1 MQFCRFMP
9 ASTFLR
15 ELGSLRAF
23 RGEYMGDGLL
33 ESLGASGLLLP
44 RLRIRLPDPIARR
57 FWLLSHPE
65 VPRQLKL
72 SVEPDGSRWDAAL
85 AFDKALHRSQNWIAY
100 GLAPN
105 PLDDME
111 ERYRPFIERPS
122 LSSFE
127 PHRDRRIDVSNDV
140 EDTLFADNC
149 DDRYSTWQLLLAA
162 EQAEAGV
169 NMRIDLDGEQRFM
182 AVREAMEAGR
192 LPEGAGFTY
201 NFQPVHATREFK
213 KHEEAL
219 DAVVWFAEERFRAL
233 SNIVKGQG
241 GRFRLSPEQGRQ
253 YDQDTK
259 SLAAAACGRFGVST
273 DGLIDL
279 IRCFAKRWSD
289 WDHDGRPVIAGA
301 YKDFVGVAG
310 ILARLSGDLAF
321 AELRD
326 RVGVVGGWH
335 KPALDLMWPD
345 WAKEEKERVSLTLQ
359 ANLALKVSS
368 VTQADIEAFVEFLAS
383 KGLEAFFWR
392 LKSFEDHALRGNEF
406 AIEGMKSD
414 IQGMAVVVEHLAT
427 ALGSNR
433 DQLYE
438 QFKQLW
444 QEPNVLAILKRGDV
458 SPLARQSRLA
468 EDWPALKAKI
478 DVLRAEPGGEIA
490 ADLVMAHRIRGG
502 VHTHLPE
509 EDHFE
514 LEALFTGLMRAAL
527 LTFVEVQPR
536 KPT

>member
-1 MQFCRFMP
+1 MQFSCFMS

-15 ELGSLRAF
+15 ELGALRAF
-23 RGEYMGDGLL
+23 RGEYMGDRLL
-33 ESLGASGLLLP
+33 ESLEASRLLLP
-44 RLRIRLPDPIARR
+44 RLRIRFPDPIARR

-65 VPRQLKL
+65 VPRNLKL
-72 SVEPDGSRWDAAL
+72 PTEPDGPRWDAAL
-85 AFDKALHRSQNWIAY
+85 AFGEALHRSQNWIVY

-105 PLDDME
+105 PLDDPE
-111 ERYRPFIERPS
+111 ERFRPFVERPS
-122 LSSFE
+122 PESFV
-127 PHRDRRIDVSNDV
+127 PHCDRRVDVSNDV

-149 DDRYSTWQLLLAA
+149 DDRYCTWQLLLAA

-169 NMRIDLDGEQRFM
+169 TMRVDLEDEQRFK

-192 LPEGAGFTY
+192 LPEGTSFTY
-201 NFQPVHATREFK
+201 NFLPVQATREFK
-213 KHEEAL
+213 KHEKAL
-219 DAVVWFAEERFRAL
+219 DAIVWFAEERFRAL

-241 GRFRLSPEQGRQ
+241 GRFRLTSEQGRQ
-253 YDQDTK
+253 YDQDTQ
-259 SLAAAACGRFGVST
+259 SLAGAAYSRFGVST
-273 DGLIDL
+273 DSLIDL
-279 IRCFAKRWSD
+279 IQCFAKRWSD
-289 WDHDGRPVIAGA
+289 WNHDGRPLIADA

-310 ILARLSGDLAF
+310 ILARLSGVSTF

-345 WAKEEKERVSLTLQ
+345 WANEEKERVSLTLQ
-359 ANLALKVSS
+359 ANLLVKASS
-368 VTQADIEAFVEFLAS
+368 VTLADIKAFVEFLAS
-383 KGLEAFFWR
+383 EGLEAFFWK
-392 LKSFEDHALRGNEF
+392 LKSFENHALRGNEF

-414 IQGMAVVVEHLAT
+414 IQGLAVVVEHMAT
-427 ALGSNR
+427 ALGSNK

-444 QEPNVLAILKRGDV
+444 REPNVLAILKRGDV

-468 EDWPALKAKI
+468 DDWPALKAKI
-478 DVLRAEPGGEIA
+478 DALRTEPGGEIA

-509 EDHFE
+509 DDHFE

-527 LTFVEVQPR
+527 LTFVEVRSR